1 MLNWSN
7 FTWFFFVLFLF
18 CFQGDVIK
26 VQVLTR
32 LTHSQH
38 LTYSQINHC
47 GCIIKSQEKKQL
59 TKARQGI
66 FLMTNPNYSCRTFN
80 KLECSRLLA
89 DLYSIFLSHYIA
101 PNLHLAICSL
111 FFLQVLIP
119 YNQVTFVWQIR
130 LLTYIWEN

>member
-1 MLNWSN
+1 MIAQLKQFYLILFCC
-7 FTWFFFVLFLF
+7 FTSFLF
-18 CFQGDVIK
+18 SRWCHK
-26 VQVLTR
+26 NQVLTR

-47 GCIIKSQEKKQL
+47 GCIIKSQKKKKL

-66 FLMTNPNYSCRTFN
+66 FLMTNHNYSCRAFN

-101 PNLHLAICSL
+101 PNLHHAICSL
-111 FFLQVLIP
+111 FFYRCWYQIWLIP
-119 YNQVTFVWQIR
+119 YNQVTFVWQ
-130 LLTYIWEN
+130 